1 MRRSTCLLRPV
12 SCNLLPVSQPPLRLL
27 HLTPP
32 LTPAYGG
39 PYESIRN
46 LTGGLAGA
54 GAEVLVRMPHSA
66 EALAY
71 QDQWRAPMRSEGAVR
86 VSPLGF
92 SPQLRRLVLADDADV
107 LHTHGL
113 WQHAS
118 WLALTWKQQTGRPH
132 VASIR
137 GMLEPWAWQHHA
149 WKKRPVWTLWERR
162 NLQTASLLHATS
174 EMEVESIRARG
185 LTAPVAV
192 LPNGVHLPELPLDSV
207 MAELRRPRT
216 ALYLGRVHP
225 KKGLPLL
232 LQAWARVQPADW
244 RLRIVGPDEGGH
256 RAELEQQAAALGLG
270 ERVRFD
276 GPLTG
281 AAKAEAF
288 RSSELFI
295 LPTHSENFGI
305 AVAEALAYG
314 LPVITTQGTPWQGL
328 ESHACGWWVKVSVEG
343 IAEALEVAC
352 ASPPEQLAQ
361 MGQRGRQWMAEDF
374 SWDAIASEFLK
385 CYRWVC
391 GDGEKPGVVVG

>member
-1 MRRSTCLLRPV
+1 M
-12 SCNLLPVSQPPLRLL
+12 RLL

-32 LTPAYGG
+32 LTPTYGG

-46 LTGGLAGA
+46 LTGALAVA
-54 GAEVLVRMPHSA
+54 GTDVLVRMPYDA
-66 EALAY
+66 EALGY
-71 QDQWRAPMRSEGAVR
+71 RDQWQAPMRCEGTVR
-86 VSPLGF
+86 LAPLGY
-92 SPQLRRLVLADDADV
+92 SPHLRRLVLDDSADV

-118 WLALTWKQQTGRPH
+118 WVALAWKQRTGRPH

-162 NLQTASLLHATS
+162 NLQTAALLHATS
-174 EMEVESIRARG
+174 DMEVESIRARG
-185 LTAPVAV
+185 VMAPVAV
-192 LPNGVHLPELPLDSV
+192 IPNGVHLPELPLDQVTVNPHS
-207 MAELRRPRT
+207 LRT

-232 LQAWARVQPADW
+232 LQAWARVQPQGW
-244 RLRIVGPDEGGH
+244 RLRIVGPNEGGH
-256 RAELEQQAAALGLG
+256 RAELEQQVAALNLG
-270 ERVRFD
+270 DRVRFD

-288 RSSELFI
+288 RASELFI

-305 AVAEALAYG
+305 AVAEALAYR

-328 ESHACGWWVKVSVEG
+328 ESHACGWWIPVSIEG
-343 IAEALEVAC
+343 IAEALQAAC

-374 SWDAIASEFLK
+374 SWEAIAAEFLK
-385 CYRWVC
+385 CYRWLC
-391 GDGEKPGVVVG
+391 GDGEKPETVVS